1 MPRRIVIVLAA
12 LVVLA
17 GQPSPAAA
25 KKLSL
30 GETVDLN
37 AAGYDDLLRVPGIGK
52 VRARA
57 ILEHREGHG
66 PFASV
71 ADLDKVK
78 GIGKK
83 SLKKLVPWLR
93 VGGTTTPPPTPAS
106 PAPPRQPPP
115 QPADKAPEAPAP
127 SAPEDEGRGAN
138 DVEVL

>member
-57 ILEHREGHG
+57 ILEYREGHG
-66 PFASV
+66 PFATV
-71 ADLDKVK
+71 DDLVKVK
-78 GIGKK
+78 SIGKK
-83 SLKKLVPWLR
+83 SLKKLAPWLR
-93 VGGTTTPPPTPAS
+93 VRGAATPQPAPAS
-106 PAPPRQPPP
+106 PPPPRQPPP
-115 QPADKAPEAPAP
+115 PPAREAPEAPAP
-127 SAPEDEGRGAN
+127 SAPKDEGRGAN